1 MTGAIPTELGRLA
14 DLESLYLRYNYLTG
28 PIPESFLELEALERF
43 RFERADLSLRA
54 LPEVSYSRLSTP
66 RSDSLPLLDPVN
78 GEVRGILRDLPQ
90 ANAAAALAPQA
101 GPGSLDM
108 LFSRGIPDVGAWGR

>member
-1 MTGAIPTELGRLA
+1 MRPGTIDFVTWLEGIEDTSGPYSGRPA
-14 DLESLYLRYNYLTG
+14 GSAR
-28 PIPESFLELEALERF
+28 PASSFLSLSL
-43 RFERADLSLRA
+43 ADLSLRA